1 MSSRSTVPP
10 NARAQRAT
18 PQTPCQLQRSL
29 YSTRIEAN
37 RRELD
42 PDARDGR
49 PPHLA
54 SLQEPSAVE
63 YRRHRL
69 FDSRRPRRRL
79 LGRGK
84 VVQVTPLPP
93 RRQRLE
99 GALETRIPSEALTQL
114 PRNRKIR
121 GSLRLHPQARLLD
134 GDGLAHVGLDGR
146 RFRRDVLRAG
156 ELHHA
161 PGVDL

>member
-54 SLQEPSAVE
+54 SLQEPSAFE
-63 YRRHRL
+63 YRGPRL

-99 GALETRIPSEALTQL
+99 GALETRVPSEPLPQL
-114 PRNRKIR
+114 LGNRKIR
-121 GSLRLHPQARLLD
+121 GPPLLHPQPSLL
-134 GDGLAHVGLDGR
+134 GCDGLAHV
-146 RFRRDVLRAG
+146 
-156 ELHHA
+156 
-161 PGVDL
+161 